1 MSSIERFQ
9 ERGYDTMELLS
20 SCSKTHCYCHPTAIL
35 WFDSVLGLFVYGILV
50 LSSFILPFFLC
61 CKPNRSVTGNELNTT
76 DRILGWIETIVEHV
90 FDNVLEKHTSRRGIK
105 IYTVLN
111 YKAPKRI
118 FIIILAFL
126 LIHMVAVAAVQFC
139 DDFFIEESHD
149 CITNGLTCCYSEDLW
164 SETILDCSNKSYS
177 ENSNI
182 TCYRFVSNLGDATGS
197 ALGVVTTIA
206 LVLYIITICMLK
218 ASKGKKGT
226 NCRKCCTMMIQVI
239 TALSTIVLTGLFCWL
254 KFLSYFSLTKKI
266 NAISEILP
274 TGIIISLY
282 IIFFPWYKFKTVDD
296 NDDDDEDDNDDLCC
310 CFISASYRDSNGY
323 VQMT

>member
-1 MSSIERFQ
+1 MAIICKP
-9 ERGYDTMELLS
+9 TVILL
-20 SCSKTHCYCHPTAIL
+20 
-35 WFDSVLGLFVYGILV
+35 FDSVLGLILYGILAI
-50 LSSFILPFFLC
+50 SSFILPLFLC
-61 CKPNRSVTGNELNTT
+61 CKPNRLGNW
-76 DRILGWIETIVEHV
+76 ILGWTETVVEQV
-90 FDNVLEKHTSRRGIK
+90 FDNVLEKHTSKKGIK
-105 IYTVLN
+105 VYTVLN

-118 FIIILAFL
+118 FTTILSFI
-126 LIHMVAVAAVQFC
+126 LIQMVAVAAIQFC

-149 CITNGLTCCYSEDLW
+149 CITNRLTCCYSEDLW

-206 LVLYIITICMLK
+206 LILYIITISMLK

-226 NCRKCCTMMIQVI
+226 NCRKCCTIMIQLI
-239 TALSTIVLTGLFCWL
+239 TTLVTIVLTGLFCWL
-254 KFLSYFSLTKKI
+254 KFLSYFSLTKRI

-282 IIFFPWYKFKTVDD
+282 IIFFPWYKFKKGD
-296 NDDDDEDDNDDLCC
+296 DDDDED
-310 CFISASYRDSNGY
+310 SKSY
-323 VQMT
+323 VLME